1 MIGLKKDININL
13 LTKTKYVFLKNKSR
27 KKKITYFKE
36 RNTANKTICTK
47 YKILWLI

>member
-27 KKKITYFKE
+27 KKKWPILKKE
-36 RNTANKTICTK
+36 TQQTK
-47 YKILWLI
+47 QYAQNIKSYG